1 VHSGAQLAATG
12 DELVIP
18 GLVAKHAVGLE
29 AVRNV
34 VDEIF
39 RARNAEAIELV
50 KLFEQALRTERS
62 AFEENFV
69 RFCAGSGAVV
79 NDPIA
84 RRLVEARAQFTL
96 NGFDEALASLQP
108 RPQAA
113 AREIRK

>member
-1 VHSGAQLAATG
+1 MLSGAQLAATG
-12 DELVIP
+12 DELAIP
-18 GLVAKHAVGLE
+18 ALVAKHAAGLE
-29 AVRNV
+29 SIRNV

-50 KLFEQALRTERS
+50 KLFEQSLTAERA
-62 AFEENFV
+62 AFEQNFV
-69 RFCAGSGAVV
+69 KFCAGSGAVV